1 MESYA
6 FLVAQRDY
14 LKKFQLSSYPVE
26 IEDNSKEKETTLCI
40 SVIFNN
46 EKFTLYRPFS
56 TIPNFWANAEKIES
70 ARQVILFNNKNQ
82 ISFLEAVG
90 KMMLEEFCN
99 TQVKCASLKKYVVTY
114 WVGINK
120 YLVHLKPDKP
130 FIIQDYENLTAARA
144 LLLGYNIKEIK
155 GSHFEVTS
163 ASGKVQAASLNNC
176 TCKEFADFS
185 DCIHSKFAKAIARNR
200 PLLGY
205 LLR

>member
-82 ISFLEAVG
+82 ISFLDAVG
-90 KMMLEEFCN
+90 KMMLEEFCFF
-99 TQVKCASLKKYVVTY
+99 KKVCS
-114 WVGINK
+114 N
-120 YLVHLKPDKP
+120 
-130 FIIQDYENLTAARA
+130 
-144 LLLGYNIKEIK
+144 LLGWHKQVFSTPKTRQTFHNSRLREPNSCKSFAV
-155 GSHFEVTS
+155 G
-163 ASGKVQAASLNNC
+163 VQ
-176 TCKEFADFS
+176 
-185 DCIHSKFAKAIARNR
+185 
-200 PLLGY
+200 Y
-205 LLR
+205 